1 MYSWAGQLYTAL
13 RTGCQGIKGTSAG
26 LAGFSGIKN
35 AYRGRKKLLDN
46 GAFFCPRIIGK
57 FFLPTNCTNGHEWLQ
72 WIKMATGSVALIYTN
87 AMSSLFTCP
96 VTYCLS
102 SRFSAALGIARTST
116 VLHSLARKFVQFVG
130 KNISRHSRCTQ
141 DNFKLSLAGA
151 IGNELVNP

>member
-1 MYSWAGQLYTAL
+1 MYSWSGQLYTAL
-13 RTGCQGIKGTSAG
+13 RTGCQGIKGPSAG

-87 AMSSLFTCP
+87 ARRGMSCGVVP
-96 VTYCLS
+96 
-102 SRFSAALGIARTST
+102 
-116 VLHSLARKFVQFVG
+116 
-130 KNISRHSRCTQ
+130 SRHIVLGSPIRALRTRLPKSYAFVVPSRHLTPKSINALVIKTTTRTTG
-141 DNFKLSLAGA
+141 DNLQLSLASATGK
-151 IGNELVNP
+151 